1 MEPHACSGS
10 DGFMLL
16 SRYRRAVMG
25 VAALWILF
33 FHAGYIHFEST
44 PVLSTLERFIKRAG
58 FCGVDVFLCL
68 SGMGLVYAMEK
79 GPSLLTFYAHGI
91 RRLLI
96 PFVGFGLFRGW
107 RDGWSASQ
115 MLKNLSGYTF
125 LFENIFAFLWFVPAL
140 ALFYL
145 VFPLYYRLFR
155 RSSSQGLFTGCAL
168 ALWLGATL
176 WLRADLRPDLFGVT
190 NRIPIFLTGIL
201 LGWLSARRSIRSDR
215 LAWCFLGLIL
225 LLGAYLSFLVNF
237 QGMYLLVPDSGSC
250 LPNILMGA
258 SLPFLLAG
266 LFWLLAER
274 LPVRLPGRL
283 LCGVLFFF
291 GSISLEFYCV
301 QEWLAGR
308 LLPRLP
314 PELCSFWAN
323 LIFQLAAAAAVLL
336 FWLNKG
342 VWAAVDRLLALV
354 RPLSKKDKDKEG
366 AAL

>member
-1 MEPHACSGS
+1 MESHACSGT

-16 SRYRRAVMG
+16 SRYRKAVMG

-44 PVLSTLERFIKRAG
+44 PVLSALEQFIKRVG
-58 FCGVDVFLCL
+58 FCGVDIFLFL

-79 GPSLLTFYAHGI
+79 GPSLPTFYARRI

-96 PFVGFGLFRGW
+96 PFVGFGLFQGW

-115 MLKNLSGYTF
+115 LLKNLSGYTF
-125 LFENIFAFLWFVPAL
+125 LFDNIYAFLWFVPAL

-145 VFPLYYRLFR
+145 AFPLYYRLFR
-155 RSSSQGLFTGCAL
+155 RSSNQGLFTGCVL

-176 WLRADLRPDLFGVT
+176 WLRASLRSDLFGAT
-190 NRIPIFLTGIL
+190 NRIPIFLIGIL
-201 LGWLSARRSIRSDR
+201 MGWLSARRSIRFDR

-225 LLGAYLSFLVNF
+225 ILGAYLSFLVHF
-237 QGMYLLVPDSGSC
+237 RGMYLLVPDSGCC
-250 LPNILMGA
+250 LPNILMGV

-274 LPVRLPGRL
+274 LPARLPGRL
-283 LCGVLFFF
+283 LCSVLSFF

-308 LLPRLP
+308 LQPLLP
-314 PELCSFWAN
+314 PGLSSFWAN
-323 LIFQLAAAAAVLL
+323 LALLLAAVAAALLL
-336 FWLNKG
+336 FGLNKG
-342 VWAAVDRLLALV
+342 VWMAVDRLLALV
-354 RPLSKKDKDKEG
+354 RPLSKKDEVT
-366 AAL
+366 L